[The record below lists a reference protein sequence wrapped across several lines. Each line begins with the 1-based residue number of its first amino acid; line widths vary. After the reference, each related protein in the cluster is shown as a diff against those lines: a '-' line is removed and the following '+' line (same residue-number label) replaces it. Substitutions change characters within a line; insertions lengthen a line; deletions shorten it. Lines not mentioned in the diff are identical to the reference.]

1 MKLTEPRSEIN
12 RKIVAELKNGEE
24 ITKLCEKYKV
34 SKTNIEQLKI
44 RYVDIPTELPRDG
57 RKYLALQDL
66 KYSGLMVK
74 EIAKK
79 YKMGETTVNL
89 LKSLYIRTDLWNEIP
104 YPGIQGTGG
113 GYPNGRT
120 QGAGEIVL
128 SKTWQKTANCS
139 GCGRTG
145 SVRINIQN
153 GQCGIG
159 ISLCKCCLVLIDKE
173 VIEGL
178 ENFGEKT
185 IASPVFSEDAT
196 EELKC
201 DSLDS
206 AAENDEAEDAEETL
220 TLNM

>member
-1 MKLTEPRSEIN
+1 MYRKEPKSQIN
-12 RKIVAELKNGEE
+12 RQIVAELRNGES
-24 ITKLCEKYKV
+24 ITRLCEKYGVTQGNV
-34 SKTNIEQLKI
+34 SQLRQ
-44 RYVDIPTELPRDG
+44 RYVNKPTGLPHERK
-57 RKYLALQDL
+57 KYLALQDI
-66 KYSGLMVK
+66 KYSGLSIK

-113 GYPNGRT
+113 GYPNRRT
-120 QGAGEIVL
+120 QGGGEIVL

-173 VIEGL
+173 VIEGI

-185 IASPVFSEDAT
+185 TVAPVFSEDAT
-196 EELKC
+196 EELKYEPQEEATE
-201 DSLDS
+201 DS
-206 AAENDEAEDAEETL
+206 ETEEPL
-220 TLNM
+220 SQSM

>member
-1 MKLTEPRSEIN
+1 MKLKEPRSEVN
-12 RKIVAELKNGEE
+12 RQIVAELKNGEE

-57 RKYLALQDL
+57 RKYLVLQDL

-104 YPGIQGTGG
+104 YPGLQGTGG
-113 GYPNGRT
+113 GYPNGQT
-120 QGAGEIVL
+120 QRRGEIML

-139 GCGRTG
+139 GCGRMG

-159 ISLCKCCLVLIDKE
+159 ISLCKCCLIFIGKE
-173 VIEGL
+173 VIEGI
-178 ENFGEKT
+178 ENFGEKPT
-185 IASPVFSEDAT
+185 DAPVSREDVTEGLENEPQESLT
-196 EELKC
+196 EETE
-201 DSLDS
+201 SFTQS
-206 AAENDEAEDAEETL
+206 
-220 TLNM
+220 M